1 MSGQCHVCPRWL
13 LTDPDPRHEE
23 GGAGG
28 GGWPGVGPG
37 HPVAPHPPPPGPVPG
52 TSGPQVVALH
62 RRTQER
68 FEGDAPPLL
77 LCSRTFGP
85 TPPPQAPAH
94 SSAPA
99 EASSFNC
106 RPPSVPVPSQCPP
119 PPPPTPPHTHCPR
132 QVLPPTPQRRLGV
145 DRRRIVAVQPFSHSA
160 LKSPVVPDG
169 HVPAAA
175 DLVLPQVFCEQQL
188 SQADGPFRG
197 RRSLWGRASVSA
209 RHTTGPPP
217 GHGLVFIL
225 RGKSPDSIR
234 RRGPST
240 LYIAEHVQVIG
251 IDALTPTPT
260 TSKP

>member
-1 MSGQCHVCPRWL
+1 MPCMSPLVADGPRPA
-13 LTDPDPRHEE
+13 TRR
-23 GGAGG
+23 GGGG
-28 GGWPGVGPG
+28 GGWSGVGPG
-37 HPVAPHPPPPGPVPG
+37 HPVAPQAPPPEPLPG
-52 TSGPQVVALH
+52 TSGPQAIALH
-62 RRTQER
+62 RRTQDC
-68 FEGDAPPLL
+68 FEGDAPPSFAVLTDIRAH
-77 LCSRTFGP
+77 S
-85 TPPPQAPAH
+85 PPQAPAH

-99 EASSFNC
+99 EALSVNC
-106 RPPSVPVPSQCPP
+106 RPPSVPDPSQCPP
-119 PPPPTPPHTHCPR
+119 PPPLPPPHTHCPR

-145 DRRRIVAVQPFSHSA
+145 DRRGIVAVQPFSHSA

-260 TSKP
+260 ASKP